1 MSDINKPKHY
11 TQGSIECIDAIDA
24 MLEECGSSKVDFYRS
39 QIVKYIWRMPHK
51 GNPRKAGDADNVP
64 LSFGQ
69 DAGLIKDIA
78 TVKDI
83 VRQIVEEAENII
95 SNKLPSLME

>member
-1 MSDINKPKHY
+1 MGREWEIRLYQRDIEAN
-11 TQGSIECIDAIDA
+11 IEVA
-24 MLEECGSSKVDFYRS
+24 
-39 QIVKYIWRMPHK
+39 
-51 GNPRKAGDADNVP
+51 RKAGDADNVP

-78 TVKDI
+78 PVKDI
-83 VRQIVEEAENII
+83 VRQIVKEAESII

>member
-1 MSDINKPKHY
+1 MGAMSI
-11 TQGSIECIDAIDA
+11 TEEAEEDAENA
-24 MLEECGSSKVDFYRS
+24 
-39 QIVKYIWRMPHK
+39 
-51 GNPRKAGDADNVP
+51 P

-78 TVKDI
+78 PVKDI
-83 VRQIVEEAENII
+83 VRQIVKEAESII